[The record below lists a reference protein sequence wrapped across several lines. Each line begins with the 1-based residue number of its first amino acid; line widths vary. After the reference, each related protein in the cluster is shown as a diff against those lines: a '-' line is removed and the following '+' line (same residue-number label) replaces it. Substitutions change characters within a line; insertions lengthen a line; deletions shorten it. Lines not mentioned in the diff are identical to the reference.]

1 MKKILVYGAVIFNLL
16 AFFSCGGSSTSLE
29 AEADSLRLVSKQQQ
43 ELLDDLTSTVVELSA
58 NLDSIKYAEGLIASG
73 IDENGQPFSK
83 KTLLAKLDGL
93 KLMVGEKKSQLVYLE
108 EKVNT
113 NNGEISKLK
122 NVIEFLNSE
131 LAQKDKIIDELRT
144 ELSSKNADIISLT
157 SKLNAKEEEIS
168 SLSSEVQNKEEQ
180 IRNQSASIN
189 EVFYVIGTKSELQE
203 KGLLSGN
210 GLFQK
215 KKVNLSNFDS
225 LQFVKADMRTLNT
238 IEIPAAAKKV
248 SVMTGNPSS
257 SYSIEDVDK
266 THSVL
271 HISDAKSFWSTIKYL
286 IIKIS

>member
-1 MKKILVYGAVIFNLL
+1 MKKILVYSAVALNLF
-16 AFFSCGGSSTSLE
+16 AFFSCGGSTTSSE

-73 IDENGQPFSK
+73 VDENGNPLSK

-93 KLMVGEKKSQLVYLE
+93 KVMVGEKKSQLVYLE

-113 NNGEISKLK
+113 NNGEIGKLK
-122 NVIEFLNSE
+122 SVIEFLNSE
-131 LAQKDKIIDELRT
+131 LAQKDKIIDELRA
-144 ELSSKNADIISLT
+144 ELSSKNADISRLT
-157 SKLNAKEEEIS
+157 SKLSAKEEEVTT
-168 SLSSEVQNKEEQ
+168 LSSEVQKKEEQ
-180 IRNQSASIN
+180 IKNQSASIN
-189 EVFYVIGTKSELQE
+189 EVYYVIGTKSDLQK

-225 LQFVKADMRTLNT
+225 SQFVKADLRTLDK

-248 SVMTGNPSS
+248 NVMTGNPSS
-257 SYSIEDVDK
+257 SYSVEEVDK
-266 THSVL
+266 SHSVL
-271 HISDAKSFWSTIKYL
+271 HISDPTTFWSTIKYL
-286 IIKIS
+286 IIKI